1 MYHAVTQV
9 KAHAMHASSGMADH
23 QLHSEPRGERSAHAL
38 RAEAQDLF
46 NQLAQALTR
55 GDGARVAMLWET
67 PAIVISDEGV
77 IAIATAAQIAEY
89 FGGAKSQYNVRG
101 IVDTRA
107 DIRDLER
114 IGERIVIASV
124 RWPYLDAAGK
134 TVGAESSDYTLRR
147 DDAGALK
154 IRGVLMHGVE
164 PGTH

>member
-1 MYHAVTQV
+1 
-9 KAHAMHASSGMADH
+9 MAEH

-46 NQLAQALTR
+46 NQLARALTR
-55 GDGARVAMLWET
+55 GDGARVAALWEL
-67 PAIVISDEGV
+67 PAIVIADEGV
-77 IAIATAAQIAEY
+77 IALASVSQIADY
-89 FGGAKSQYNVRG
+89 FGRAKARYNTRG

-114 IGERIVIASV
+114 IGERLVIASV

-134 TVGAESSDYTLRR
+134 TVGAETSDYTLRR
-147 DDAGALK
+147 DDTGALR

>member
-1 MYHAVTQV
+1 
-9 KAHAMHASSGMADH
+9 MADH

-67 PAIVISDEGV
+67 PAIVIADEGV
-77 IAIATAAQIAEY
+77 IAVATAAQVAEY
-89 FGGAKSQYNVRG
+89 VGGAKDQYNARG

-147 DDAGALK
+147 DDTGALR
-154 IRGVLMHGVE
+154 IRSVLMHGVE